1 MRDDVLARKHAV
13 RALRRRATVGSGQVE
28 ASEQRKRRYGATIKD
43 AMTALWEASDR
54 VCGRRLKLMIPTL
67 LPALEQHGRLQ
78 LGRADHNRVLA
89 ISDAATI
96 DRLLVDV
103 KIAANGGRRRRA
115 GFYSAIRREAPI
127 RTFNDGNSPP
137 PVSAG
142 STWSPMAARRWP
154 ARHPNADD
162 GRRRHGLDGVPAV
175 AEAGRFAGHRGD

>member
-54 VCGRRLKLMIPTL
+54 VCGRRLKLMIAT
-67 LPALEQHGRLQ
+67 LQ

-89 ISDAATI
+89 ISAATI

-175 AEAGRFAGHRGD
+175 AEAGRFARHRGD